1 MEMFLVGGIVR
12 DMLLGVPSKDH
23 DFTVVMPAGT
33 VDPYGVMRSRLLER
47 GVEIFVETPEFLC
60 IRGRFGKGDV
70 EFPGVAADFV
80 LARKDS
86 VGSDGRR
93 PDYVEPGILM
103 DDLARRDFTVNAMA
117 MQKGPLPG
125 QLYFIDPF
133 GGQVDLEARVL
144 RFVGVPADRIRED
157 ALRVMRALRFVVTK
171 GFVMAPETVEAIS
184 DPSVP
189 DLLSRISEDRRSEEL
204 SRMFRFDTVASLDC
218 LSSIPTSL
226 RDAIFSGRVRLDA
239 TLKG

>member
-23 DFTVVMPAGT
+23 DFSVVMPKGT
-33 VDPYGVMRSRLLER
+33 VDPFGVMRSELVSR
-47 GVEIFVETPEFLC
+47 GVEIFVETPAFLC
-60 IRGRFGKGDV
+60 IRGRFSAGDA

-86 VGSDGRR
+86 TGSDGRR
-93 PDYVEPGILM
+93 PDFVEPGTLM

-117 MQKGPLPG
+117 MRRGPFGETL
-125 QLYFIDPF
+125 ITDPF
-133 GGQVDLEARVL
+133 NGRADLVTRSL
-144 RFVGVPADRIRED
+144 RFVGVPEDRIRED

-171 GFVMAPETVEAIS
+171 GFVMTADTVKAIS

-189 DLLSRISEDRRSEEL
+189 DLLASISEDRRSEEL
-204 SRMFRFDTVASLDC
+204 SRMFRFDTIASLDC

>member
-23 DFTVVMPAGT
+23 DFSVVMPKGT
-33 VDPYGVMRSRLLER
+33 VDPFGEMRRVLVDR
-47 GVEIFVETPEFLC
+47 GVEIFVETPAFLC
-60 IRGRFGKGDV
+60 IRGRFGKLDR

-80 LARKDS
+80 LARRDS

-93 PDYVEPGILM
+93 PDFVEPGTLF

-117 MQKGPLPG
+117 LDGVRV
-125 QLYFIDPF
+125 IDPF
-133 GGQVDLEARVL
+133 GGRADLATRSL

-171 GFVMAPETVEAIS
+171 GFVMTAETVEAIS

-189 DLLSRISEDRRSEEL
+189 DLLARISEDRRSEEL
-204 SRMFRFDTVASLDC
+204 SRMFSFDTVRSLDV
-218 LSSIPTSL
+218 LSSIPRAL

>member
-23 DFTVVMPAGT
+23 DFSVVMPKGT
-33 VDPYGVMRSRLLER
+33 VDPFGVMRSELVSR

-60 IRGRFGKGDV
+60 IRGRFSAGDH

-86 VGSDGRR
+86 TGSDGRR
-93 PDYVEPGILM
+93 PDFVEPGTLM

-117 MQKGPLPG
+117 MRRGTFGETL
-125 QLYFIDPF
+125 ITDPF
-133 GGQVDLEARVL
+133 NGRADLATRSL
-144 RFVGVPADRIRED
+144 RFVGVPEDRIRED

-171 GFVMAPETVEAIS
+171 GFVMTAETVKAIS

-189 DLLSRISEDRRSEEL
+189 DLLASISEDRRSEEL
-204 SRMFRFDTVASLDC
+204 SRMFRFNTVASLDC
-218 LSSIPTSL
+218 LSSIPVSL